1 VELIVAVLHTLK
13 FLLPKAFLIFGVC
26 CGIIEFLI
34 RDKEIDAIRNTFIWL
49 WIQTDAISKLSLMTA
64 VASKRGQ
71 VAFKICAILTF
82 LAYQGF
88 LLVTRQLSGGFDFK
102 DFTGSDY
109 AYVLALSLI
118 PLLLSTGVFYLIR
131 RDVEDYVY
139 YCISGTFIDALFR
152 FSIIP
157 VLSSLVALI
166 YVANRSELTTSV
178 TAWGVL
184 LVTLLAFVT
193 LTYLTSLWF
202 FVVLLA
208 LVYFPTRLILLMLNR
223 LCLRI
228 AESTRGP
235 VLAISS
241 IFAIGGAIL
250 EMAVQS

>member
-1 VELIVAVLHTLK
+1 MARRNRKGWPVELIVAVLHTLK

-157 VLSSLVALI
+157 VLSSLVAPGLI
-166 YVANRSELTTSV
+166 ERYNCR
-178 TAWGVL
+178 
-184 LVTLLAFVT
+184 
-193 LTYLTSLWF
+193 
-202 FVVLLA
+202 LA
-208 LVYFPTRLILLMLNR
+208 LGHRLSIMRSRATPSGDEAIPFASRSKARRMVSIGSQTER
-223 LCLRI
+223 LATLQRRNLWRSHPI
-228 AESTRGP
+228 ATTASCC
-235 VLAISS
+235 
-241 IFAIGGAIL
+241 
-250 EMAVQS
+250 